1 MVEQFHSGDR
11 VSIDAGELA
20 GKRGTIVPR
29 LSIPFTHC
37 RRGSIPQIDGAQE
50 PLGIHD
56 HLVRLDNGK
65 VVAIHQDRLT
75 KRPEE
80 DHPLTGV
87 A

>member
-1 MVEQFHSGDR
+1 MGQKLQAGDR
-11 VSIDAGELA
+11 VSIDGGEHA

-65 VVAIHQDRLT
+65 SWRSIRIGSPSDT
-75 KRPEE
+75 KR
-80 DHPLTGV
+80 TTR
-87 A
+87 

>member
-1 MVEQFHSGDR
+1 MADKYQAGDR
-11 VSIDAGELA
+11 VSIDAGEFT

-29 LSIPFTHC
+29 LSIPFTHG

-75 KRPEE
+75 KRHEE

>member
-1 MVEQFHSGDR
+1 MTASTPASGEQSSR
-11 VSIDAGELA
+11 VS
-20 GKRGTIVPR
+20 
-29 LSIPFTHC
+29 SIPFTHC

-56 HLVRLDNGK
+56 HLVRLDNGT
-65 VVAIHQDRLT
+65 VVAIDQDRLT
-75 KRPEE
+75 KRLEE

>member
-1 MVEQFHSGDR
+1 MAEKFHAGDR

-75 KRPEE
+75 RRPEE